1 MVLMGSDYPLVS
13 GGLKFIH
20 GFSGILTT
28 LWYHQTF
35 LPSDEFDKKP
45 EELSTC
51 IASMQI
57 MNECKSSRYQTV
69 VRTPLKP

>member
-28 LWYHQTF
+28 LWYHSSIVRLFARIMFMLSEQPIPYCF
-35 LPSDEFDKKP
+35 SD
-45 EELSTC
+45 LL
-51 IASMQI
+51 A
-57 MNECKSSRYQTV
+57 
-69 VRTPLKP
+69 